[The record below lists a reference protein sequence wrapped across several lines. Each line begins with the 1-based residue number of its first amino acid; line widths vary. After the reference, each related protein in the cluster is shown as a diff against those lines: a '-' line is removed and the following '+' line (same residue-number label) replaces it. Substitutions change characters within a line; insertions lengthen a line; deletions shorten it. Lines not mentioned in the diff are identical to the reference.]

1 MHIGLQPG
9 YWWRWSRHGMSPEGL
24 RACGAPWIALYVQ
37 EPYDLAIAS
46 TARVLTLKNPP
57 SEDPTHLSF
66 HAAGGEPQASRRC
79 GPITAAQKTI
89 AQLERLSSPAMPE
102 AAPSGRADKR
112 ETTMSPAP
120 RRESRDPRASG
131 VSLVSAAEAAA
142 RSRARPQE
150 QVRGSRT
157 AAAEGAA
164 RPRTARCLRARR
176 RHKPLSK

>member
-1 MHIGLQPG
+1 
-9 YWWRWSRHGMSPEGL
+9 MSPEEQL
-24 RACGAPWIALYVQ
+24 EADAPWIALYGQ

-46 TARVLTLKNPP
+46 TAWVLTVKNPP

-142 RSRARPQE
+142 AREHGRKSRSGARAPLPREPPPNRPMP
-150 QVRGSRT
+150 T
-157 AAAEGAA
+157 
-164 RPRTARCLRARR
+164 RPPPA
-176 RHKPLSK
+176 